1 MPLWVQAV
9 MALSPTPH
17 FTDLSQAILYRGAN
31 LTVVWAD
38 FAALALTGSLL
49 FALSLAR
56 LRKTIALLA

>member
-1 MPLWVQAV
+1 

-38 FAALALTGSLL
+38 FAALALIGSLL